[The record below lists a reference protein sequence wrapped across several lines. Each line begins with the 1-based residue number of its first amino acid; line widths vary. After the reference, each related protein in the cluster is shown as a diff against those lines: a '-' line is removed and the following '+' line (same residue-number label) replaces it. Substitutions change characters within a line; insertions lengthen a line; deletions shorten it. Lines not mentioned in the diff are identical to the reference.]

1 MSLTINHNN
10 GKFTCDFTPDGEAS
24 VQINSASSVKVNLDV
39 TGLSDQELNRDN
51 EDTAEREEVTAS
63 ALEELSTEEDTAESE
78 EVTSSTLEELSTEE
92 DTAESEEATSSVG
105 PDIYLGDSPR
115 KKDHTRNW

>member
-10 GKFTCDFTPDGEAS
+10 GKFTCDFIPDGEAS
-24 VQINSASSVKVNLDV
+24 VQINSAGPVKVNVDV

-63 ALEELSTEEDTAESE
+63 ALEELSTEEDTAER
-78 EVTSSTLEELSTEE
+78 
-92 DTAESEEATSSVG
+92 EEATSSVG

>member
-24 VQINSASSVKVNLDV
+24 VQINSVSPVKVNVDV

-51 EDTAEREEVTAS
+51 EDTAEREEVT
-63 ALEELSTEEDTAESE
+63 
-78 EVTSSTLEELSTEE
+78 SSTLEELSAEE
-92 DTAESEEATSSVG
+92 DTADNGKVTSS
-105 PDIYLGDSPR
+105 DLEEMSTDTIYIGNSPKR
-115 KKDHTRNW
+115 K